1 MAYYLEYPPKS
12 DREVDYVIRVVL
24 IFPQE
29 ELSERNA
36 SACENHPTRERRYA
50 EGREN
55 DRGQGSL
62 KSQKFAQSLNET
74 R

>member
-1 MAYYLEYPPKS
+1 MAYYLEYPPK
-12 DREVDYVIRVVL
+12 VITSRLRVVL

-62 KSQKFAQSLNET
+62 ISQKFAQSLNET